1 PALAAS
7 HARSRPDAR
16 TVAATLPRTKT
27 AARSPPGS
35 AWSRSPRSRP
45 DWRGIARPRPRR
57 AATDDAGPQTARSGA
72 PTDRLAHQRE
82 QLRPRPPRHQLP
94 YLPRPNSYSPGA
106 RTYHHSTALPPRPT
120 CPLSPFPFPV
130 SRLPPPHPRTR
141 QRKPVVVRQPAHL
154 YHRRRHLRQ
163 RPGISLPD
171 RVEHQRRRLLLDQTL
186 ELTAEL
192 LHRHV
197 GGRGEARQLVRVVEV
212 VAPQPNHVTARDGV
226 ARRRDVHP
234 PRARPARLRIDHRPK
249 RDGNEA
255 PPLQRNHGGV
265 ATPQHVLG
273 GAIAQVARVL
283 HVHGD
288 RVRAAQLV
296 PDVLRRDGRLQPE
309 LLQALLHRR
318 LEDLADVHLGDADVP
333 VRIPLDLLEAREVRG
348 FDADH
353 QTLGDHRDAVEPA
366 VGQPLDD
373 RTHQRVHDRLEP
385 DAPPQKLLRDE
396 RERGPRGL
404 ADAH

>member
-1 PALAAS
+1 MKLPQRSYISFIFLFNLPSPSYFFFFFLNDPAPPEISPLPLHAALPIS
-7 HARSRPDAR
+7 H
-16 TVAATLPRTKT
+16 
-27 AARSPPGS
+27 
-35 AWSRSPRSRP
+35 
-45 DWRGIARPRPRR
+45 
-57 AATDDAGPQTARSGA
+57 
-72 PTDRLAHQRE
+72 
-82 QLRPRPPRHQLP
+82 LRPRPPRHQLP

-130 SRLPPPHPRTR
+130 SRLPPSHPRTR

-234 PRARPARLRIDHRPK
+234 PRARPTRGRVGHFRRPGGG
-249 RDGNEA
+249 RT
-255 PPLQRNHGGV
+255 PLPQR
-265 ATPQHVLG
+265 
-273 GAIAQVARVL
+273 
-283 HVHGD
+283 
-288 RVRAAQLV
+288 
-296 PDVLRRDGRLQPE
+296 
-309 LLQALLHRR
+309 
-318 LEDLADVHLGDADVP
+318 
-333 VRIPLDLLEAREVRG
+333 
-348 FDADH
+348 
-353 QTLGDHRDAVEPA
+353 
-366 VGQPLDD
+366 
-373 RTHQRVHDRLEP
+373 
-385 DAPPQKLLRDE
+385 
-396 RERGPRGL
+396 
-404 ADAH
+404 

>member
-130 SRLPPPHPRTR
+130 SRFPSPALTSPSSATEARRGAAAGTPVPPAPPSTPVLQDLAPRLSRTPAVAALPRSDARTDVGTPPPTR
-141 QRKPVVVRQPAHL
+141 GRS
-154 YHRRRHLRQ
+154 RR
-163 RPGISLPD
+163 S
-171 RVEHQRRRLLLDQTL
+171 
-186 ELTAEL
+186 A
-192 LHRHV
+192 
-197 GGRGEARQLVRVVEV
+197 
-212 VAPQPNHVTARDGV
+212 
-226 ARRRDVHP
+226 
-234 PRARPARLRIDHRPK
+234 PARAGRRS
-249 RDGNEA
+249 R
-255 PPLQRNHGGV
+255 
-265 ATPQHVLG
+265 
-273 GAIAQVARVL
+273 
-283 HVHGD
+283 
-288 RVRAAQLV
+288 RAA
-296 PDVLRRDGRLQPE
+296 
-309 LLQALLHRR
+309 
-318 LEDLADVHLGDADVP
+318 ADSFNGSRWLS
-333 VRIPLDLLEAREVRG
+333 L
-348 FDADH
+348 
-353 QTLGDHRDAVEPA
+353 
-366 VGQPLDD
+366 
-373 RTHQRVHDRLEP
+373 
-385 DAPPQKLLRDE
+385 
-396 RERGPRGL
+396 
-404 ADAH
+404 